1 MADVHLLTI
10 KISALDIHCT
20 VQNSLQLL
28 QSACVGCVIFIKY
41 LVLIGIASVGHMP
54 DLASIIHQSEH
65 LLHNISTSDHSPC
78 VGGVIELLDAK
89 LCYLGNMQV
98 TVTGIVT

>member
-20 VQNSLQLL
+20 IQNSLQLL
-28 QSACVGCVIFIKY
+28 QSACVGCVIFIKH
-41 LVLIGIASVGHMP
+41 LVLIGIASVGHML
-54 DLASIIHQSEH
+54 DLASTIHQAECF
-65 LLHNISTSDHSPC
+65 LHNISTSDHSPC

-89 LCYLGNMQV
+89 LSYIGNMQV
-98 TVTGIVT
+98 TVTGIVI